1 MSRISWVSCAKFEML
16 SIDRVSFISCLSKN
30 KIYLQKKRV
39 SAALG
44 QKVKLVLF
52 LKMLYFKIARNQ
64 VLFKD
69 ASLR

>member
-1 MSRISWVSCAKFEML
+1 ML
-16 SIDRVSFISCLSKN
+16 SIDRVSCLSKN
-30 KIYLQKKRV
+30 KIYLQKRV

-52 LKMLYFKIARNQ
+52 LKMLYLKIARNQ

-69 ASLR
+69 ESLN